1 VSGANPPVAAAGG
14 DSYYESHQKIYPRE
28 VQGRFARL
36 RTLAVW
42 VLFGIYYLLPWL
54 ELHGR
59 QAVLFDL
66 RERKFYI
73 LSLVMWPQDFIF
85 LTWLLVIAALT
96 LFFFTAL
103 AGRLWC
109 GFACPQTVWTE
120 AYLWMER
127 ITEGTRGVRMK
138 LDAAPWSLRKLARK
152 GSKQLLWVVFS
163 LWTGFT
169 FVGFF
174 SPIRELI
181 ANTGTLSLGPWET
194 FWAFFYGFATYGNA
208 GLLREQVCKYMCPY
222 ARFQSAMFD
231 QDTLIVTYD
240 AARGEPRGARRR
252 ETVRAGSGLG
262 DCIDCSW
269 CVQVCP
275 TGIDIRK
282 GLQYECIACAAC
294 IDACDN
300 VMDRVGSPRGLIRHT
315 TQHALD
321 HRTTHV
327 LRPRVLV
334 YGTLLAVLVA
344 GFAVALALR
353 TPLGLDVIRDRNSLF
368 RVLDDG
374 RVENVYTLKILN
386 QTEHQRYFD
395 ISVSGAGA
403 LTLDPSNPRYDV
415 GAGQVYPVVVRVRR
429 PAFASVGPERI
440 RFKVTAGD
448 NPQVSATHEARFL
461 SPDGPKQQGHE
472 HESRY

>member
-1 VSGANPPVAAAGG
+1 MNAVPNPGG
-14 DSYYESHQKIYPRE
+14 EAVSYYQAHQKIYPRE
-28 VQGRFARL
+28 VRGRFTRL

-42 VLFGIYYLLPWL
+42 MLLGIYYLLPWI

-73 LSLVMWPQDFIF
+73 FSLVMWPQDFIF
-85 LTWLLVIAALT
+85 LTWLLVLAALA

-109 GFACPQTVWTE
+109 AYACPQTVWTE
-120 AYLWMER
+120 TFLWMER
-127 ITEGTRGVRMK
+127 LTEGTRQARIR
-138 LDAAPWSLRKLARK
+138 LDAAPWSLHKLGRK
-152 GSKQLLWVVFS
+152 GAKQFLWITFA

-174 SPIRELI
+174 SPIRTL
-181 ANTGTLSLGPWET
+181 AVHTLSLSLGPWET
-194 FWAFFYGFATYGNA
+194 FWCLFYGFATYGNA
-208 GLLREQVCKYMCPY
+208 GILREQVCKYMCPY

-231 QDTLIVTYD
+231 RDTLIITYD
-240 AARGEPRGARRR
+240 AERGEPRGSRGRSAPR
-252 ETVRAGSGLG
+252 GSGGLG
-262 DCIDCSW
+262 DCVDCTW

-275 TGIDIRK
+275 TGIDIRE

-300 VMDRVGSPRGLIRHT
+300 VMDRIGYPRGLIRYT

-321 HRTTHV
+321 HHTTHV
-327 LRPRVLV
+327 VRPRILV
-334 YGTLLAVLVA
+334 YATILGLLAV
-344 GFAVALALR
+344 GFVVALALR

-368 RVLDDG
+368 RMLDDG

-386 QTEHQRYFD
+386 KTELRRTFD
-395 ISVSGAGA
+395 VAVAGPGTLA
-403 LTLDPSNPRYDV
+403 LDPDRPAYAV
-415 GAGQVYPVVVRVRR
+415 EPGEVYPAVVRVRR
-429 PAFASVGPERI
+429 DAYEPAGSETI
-440 RFKVTAGD
+440 RFTITARD
-448 NPQVSATHEARFL
+448 DPSVHATHEARL
-461 SPDGPKQQGHE
+461 LAP
-472 HESRY
+472 SR